1 MKRFV
6 LSLLIGLIYLMQ
18 NSCFANEELSK
29 QATAFYS
36 DNNFQKTLDLL
47 LQIDEN
53 ERTAQDWLLLG
64 NLFDEKEDKN
74 NAIFM
79 YQKAINADPK
89 YYKTYYNLG
98 NIYLEDEKY
107 TFAIENYKKAI
118 KLNKENPYVYYNLA
132 CAYIKTA
139 ELKKAK
145 NNLIKAV
152 TLKNDIPE
160 IHYNLA
166 YVYKNLKK
174 PKIAQ
179 QYLDNYKKLT
189 TQEF

>member
-1 MKRFV
+1 M
-6 LSLLIGLIYLMQ
+6 
-18 NSCFANEELSK
+18 
-29 QATAFYS
+29 
-36 DNNFQKTLDLL
+36 
-47 LQIDEN
+47 
-53 ERTAQDWLLLG
+53 G

-145 NNLIKAV
+145 NNLIKAGGSDYHGDQV
-152 TLKNDIPE
+152 KPDVKIGVLYNSGENIKIDLKQI
-160 IHYNLA
+160 NLLQ
-166 YVYKNLKK
+166 LK
-174 PKIAQ
+174 
-179 QYLDNYKKLT
+179 
-189 TQEF
+189 